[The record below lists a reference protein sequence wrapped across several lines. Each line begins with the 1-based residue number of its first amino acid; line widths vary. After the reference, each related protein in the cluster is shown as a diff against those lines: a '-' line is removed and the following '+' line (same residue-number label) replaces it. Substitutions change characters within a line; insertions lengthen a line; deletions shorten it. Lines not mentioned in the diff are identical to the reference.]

1 MPETI
6 GMKTARVDGY
16 SFLKTITLLF
26 TLTTTLSYFRLNL
39 HLVQFSITLGQKG
52 AQATL

>member
-16 SFLKTITLLF
+16 SFLKTITLVF
-26 TLTTTLSYFRLNL
+26 TLTTTLSYFLVNL
-39 HLVQFSITLGQKG
+39 HLAQFLITLGQRDV
-52 AQATL
+52 QANL